1 MGDFD
6 DQEELLFRQV
16 HPTFIR
22 DGRPSG
28 QSFRPMPKDE
38 GKLSVARGAITGA
51 EAAYDLHTKGL
62 GFASAGTWAV
72 TAEECAGQS
81 LPVLADPLTAPPEP
95 IANPAHAVVDF
106 TGVSKSQAEAK
117 ASRLARLASE
127 RGKLHPPSEP
137 TG

>member
-16 HPTFIR
+16 HPSFIR

-28 QSFRPMPKDE
+28 QSFRPMPKDA
-38 GKLSVARGAITGA
+38 GKLSVARGAITDA
-51 EAAYDLHTKGL
+51 EAAYELHTRALGL
-62 GFASAGTWAV
+62 ASVGAWAV
-72 TAEECAGQS
+72 TVEECTSQS

-106 TGVSKSQAEAK
+106 TAVSKSQAEAK
-117 ASRLARLASE
+117 ASRLARLATE
-127 RGKLHPPSEP
+127 RGKLHPPSEA